1 MTKKIWNLN
10 AIKEPDKNGIYEVRF
25 AKKGELLSCPL
36 TTFAEFKDGKWILKP
51 STMFADYE
59 VISWR

>member
-10 AIKEPDKNGIYEVRF
+10 AIKVPDKNGLYEVRF
-25 AKKGELLSCPL
+25 TKKGELLSCPL
-36 TTFAEFKDGKWILKP
+36 TTFAEFRNGEWILNPP
-51 STMFADYE
+51 SIFADYV